1 MLPNNRHFDLMA
13 APCLPAVLAQML
25 DASVRE
31 DETFAHAAQL
41 ALLDPVL
48 YAQLLEAA
56 SALGLTTNRRFAV
69 VSKLLAGL
77 GWNTIRTLVS
87 NAALLQSERRT
98 GGPDLAR
105 LWRKAIRGA
114 HFCQQI
120 ALKIHYPNPQE
131 AYTAGLLADLG
142 QIVMLGRSTQAYA
155 LLLEQNKT
163 SSDLIDA
170 ERSHFGTTHIQVA
183 EHLIGGWHFDS
194 FIGDAVRYQHHSQR
208 ATLLAHPLIKIVNL
222 CAQFRLSNKLVEGQI
237 ERARAFFGLD
247 EQELLRLIVN
257 VDEATEQV
265 AADLHRGVD
274 HVLDTPSLANAIEDV
289 TPLTQSLRAVHL
301 LNAVQFEL
309 ASTRD
314 QRQVLTT
321 VRDPLRTLFSVHD
334 AMPFVVE
341 RGTKLLRG
349 MVGHGQSARID
360 ELSVPLEDPHSLLA
374 DCLNTN
380 LPRHSFDHR
389 VEPCVV
395 DEQIASLLGAEGIFC
410 LPLKHGE
417 AALGVLVLSV
427 DKAAFARLETHQAVL
442 MAFARRVAQI
452 VFGFSRAEMPA
463 LADGNDTVSLL
474 TVTQLRRI
482 VHEVNNPLGIM
493 KNYIK
498 ILSAKLDKEDPA
510 HFGFGVI
517 EEEIERVTKILRGLA
532 DSSES
537 KSTVPTPFHVNQLIF
552 DLLRI
557 ADEPLWVHDNIRL
570 RTDLDHTV
578 KPIPGDKDKLKQIL
592 INLIKNAAEAMPDGG
607 DITISTR
614 ASANHAGAE
623 CVEIEVADTGPG
635 LPPEVMARLFE
646 PVPTNKG
653 NEHFGLGLSIV
664 HNLVSELGGSIRCTS
679 DDKQGTRF
687 LILLPA
693 GL

>member
-1 MLPNNRHFDLMA
+1 MLPNNRNFDLFA
-13 APCLPAVLAQML
+13 APCLPTVLAQML

-41 ALLDPVL
+41 ALLDPAL
-48 YAQLLEAA
+48 YAQLVEAA

-87 NAALLQSERRT
+87 NASLLQSERRT
-98 GGPDLAR
+98 GGFDLAR
-105 LWRKAIRGA
+105 LWHKAIHGA

-142 QIVMLGRSTQAYA
+142 QLLMLGRSPQAYA
-155 LLLEQNKT
+155 LLLGQNKT
-163 SSDLIDA
+163 SSELIDA
-170 ERSHFGTTHIQVA
+170 ERSQFDATHVELA
-183 EHLIGGWHFDS
+183 EHLIGGWNFDS
-194 FIGDAVRYQHHSQR
+194 FIADAVRYQHHSQST
-208 ATLLAHPLIKIVNL
+208 TLLAHPLIRIVNL
-222 CAQFRLSNKLVEGQI
+222 CAHFRLSSKLSEDQI

-247 EQELLRLIVN
+247 EQELMRLVVN

-265 AADLHRGVD
+265 AADLHLD
-274 HVLDTPSLANAIEDV
+274 STLVLDTPSLENTFGDV

-301 LNAVQFEL
+301 LNAVQYEL
-309 ASTRD
+309 ASTHD

-321 VRDPLRTLFSVHD
+321 VRGPLRALFGVHD
-334 AMPFVVE
+334 AVPFIVE
-341 RGTKLLRG
+341 PGTKLLRG
-349 MVGHGQSARID
+349 MVGHGQSARIA
-360 ELSVPLEDPHSLLA
+360 ELSVPLDDVRSLLT

-380 LPRHSFDHR
+380 LPRNSFDDR

-395 DEQIASLLGAEGIFC
+395 DEQIVRLLGAEGMLC

-417 AALGVLVLSV
+417 VALGVLVLFI
-427 DKAAFARLETHQAVL
+427 DRTGFARLETQQAVL

-452 VFGFSRAEMPA
+452 IFRFSRAEMPA
-463 LADGNDTVSLL
+463 LAAGSGTVSVL

-532 DSSES
+532 DSTEN
-537 KSTVPTPFHVNQLIF
+537 KSAVPTPCHVNQLIF

-557 ADEPLWVHDNIRL
+557 TDEALWVHDSIRL

-578 KPIPGDKDKLKQIL
+578 KPIPCDKDKLKQVL
-592 INLIKNAAEAMPDGG
+592 INLIKNAAEAMPGG
-607 DITISTR
+607 GEITISTR
-614 ASANHAGAE
+614 ANGKHAGAD

-635 LPPEVMARLFE
+635 LPSEVMVRLFE
-646 PVPTNKG
+646 PVPTSKG

-664 HNLVSELGGSIRCTS
+664 NNLINELGGAIRCSS
-679 DDKQGTRF
+679 DDKHGTRF

-693 GL
+693 GF

>member
-1 MLPNNRHFDLMA
+1 MLPNNSNFDLMA

-25 DASVRE
+25 DACVRE

-41 ALLDPVL
+41 ALLDPAL
-48 YAQLLEAA
+48 YAQLVEAA

-87 NAALLQSERRT
+87 NAALLQCERRT
-98 GGPDLAR
+98 GGSDPAG
-105 LWRKAIRGA
+105 LWHKAVRGA

-142 QIVMLGRSTQAYA
+142 QRVILSQSPKAYA

-163 SSDLIDA
+163 TSELIDA
-170 ERSHFGTTHIQVA
+170 ERSQFGATHVELA
-183 EHLIGGWHFDS
+183 EHFITGWHFDS
-194 FIGDAVRYQHHSQR
+194 FIGDAVRYQHHSQS
-208 ATLLAHPLIKIVNL
+208 AVLLAHPLIKIVNL
-222 CAQFRLSNKLVEGQI
+222 CAHFRLSNKLAERQI
-237 ERARAFFGLD
+237 ERAKAFFGLD
-247 EQELLRLIVN
+247 EQELLRLITN

-265 AADLHRGVD
+265 AADLHLGPND
-274 HVLDTPSLANAIEDV
+274 ALDTPSPENAFQNI

-301 LNAVQFEL
+301 LNAVQYDL

-314 QRQVLTT
+314 QRHLLTS
-321 VRDPLRTLFSVHD
+321 VRDPLRTLFGVHD
-334 AMPFVVE
+334 AVPFIVE

-349 MVGHGQSARID
+349 IVGHGQSARID
-360 ELSVPLEDPHSLLA
+360 ELSVPLASSHSLLA

-380 LPRHSFDHR
+380 LPGHSFDEH
-389 VEPCVV
+389 VEPSVV
-395 DEQIASLLGAEGIFC
+395 DEQIVRLLGAEGMLC

-417 AALGVLVLSV
+417 AALGVLVLAV
-427 DKAAFARLETHQAVL
+427 DKAGFARLETQQAVL

-452 VFGFSRAEMPA
+452 VFGFSCAEIPA
-463 LADGNDTVSLL
+463 AAEGSGTISLL
-474 TVTQLRRI
+474 TATQLRRI

-493 KNYIK
+493 KNYVK

-532 DSSES
+532 DASEN
-537 KSTVPTPFHVNQLIF
+537 KSVVPTPCHVNQLIF

-557 ADEPLWVHDNIRL
+557 ADEPLWVHDSIRL
-570 RTDLDHTV
+570 RTDLDHAV
-578 KPIPGDKDKLKQIL
+578 RPIPCDKDKLKQIL

-607 DITISTR
+607 EITISTR
-614 ASANHAGAE
+614 ANAKHAGAD
-623 CVEIEVADTGPG
+623 CVAIEVADTGPG

-646 PVPTNKG
+646 PVPTSKG

-664 HNLVSELGGSIRCTS
+664 STLVSELGGAIRCTS
-679 DDKQGTRF
+679 DDEQGTRF